1 MSLLCIAIFGDVI
14 MSAKNVLLGGSII
27 LVIILMGGLIVTA
40 TFIWYRSSNN
50 DSITGQVTA
59 QRISEEQAR
68 TIALNAVK
76 GTIKKIE
83 LEQEKG
89 RYIYEVEVDKDGT
102 EFEVSIDSVAG
113 KVIDIEKEIKEE
125 NSEVEALTQS
135 SGSTISEDEAIRIA
149 EDRLG
154 SSFDLEEIDT
164 GSYRGIKA
172 WELEFESGSEEAE
185 VIIDMETG
193 EILNIEYEEEDDDDE
208 D

>member
-1 MSLLCIAIFGDVI
+1 
-14 MSAKNVLLGGSII
+14 MSAKNVLLGGPTI

-40 TFIWYRSSNN
+40 TFMLYGSST
-50 DSITGQVTA
+50 DYSVAGLATA
-59 QRISEEQAR
+59 QGISEEQASA
-68 TIALNAVK
+68 IALGAVK

-89 RYIYEVEVDKDGT
+89 RYIYEVEVDKDGR
-102 EFEVSIDSVAG
+102 EFEVSIDSVTG
-113 KVIDIEKEIKEE
+113 GIIGIEEEIKEQ
-125 NSEVEALTQS
+125 NPEVEPLISSQS
-135 SGSTISEDEAIRIA
+135 SGLIISKEDAIRIA

-154 SSFDLEEIDT
+154 SGFDLEEVDT